1 MESKRNLS
9 CIVCPMSC
17 TLEVISEN
25 GKVNSVTGN
34 TCQRG
39 KKYAEEEIAAP
50 KRMLTTTVRITGG
63 TLPLVPVISK
73 TALPK
78 DMVVACAHSL
88 SSVVVKAPVCEGD
101 VICRDIMNLGVDIVA
116 TRDVRAVAE

>member
-1 MESKRNLS
+1 MESKRKLS

-25 GKVNSVTGN
+25 GKVNRVTGN
-34 TCQRG
+34 GCQRG

-63 TLPLVPVISK
+63 VLPLLPVISK

-78 DMVVACAHSL
+78 ETVVACARYL
-88 SSVVVKAPVCEGD
+88 SSAAVEAPVCEGD
-101 VICRDIMNLGVDIVA
+101 VICRNIMNLGVDIVA
-116 TRDVRAVAE
+116 TRDIQAIAE